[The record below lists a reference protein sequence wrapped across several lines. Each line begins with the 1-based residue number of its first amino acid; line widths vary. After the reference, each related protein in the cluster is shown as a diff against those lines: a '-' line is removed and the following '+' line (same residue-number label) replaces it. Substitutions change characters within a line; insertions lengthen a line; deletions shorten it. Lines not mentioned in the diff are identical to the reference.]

1 MREVKPEEAD
11 FKVPEDL
18 IPPSFERIPEYRE
31 IIGQEEALQALKVGL
46 RIKKKGFNIFVAGQ
60 PGTGRTSAVKS
71 YLMNIASSMSSPPDL
86 CFVNNFRDT
95 YSPLPIFIETG
106 RGRVLKE
113 LMEEAIDN
121 MVSFVQNIKDSEELK
136 KTFEKHQEEY
146 NRQHSR
152 IIREIEETAKKMG
165 FSIQPSQ
172 QGLAIIPLKGGKPLP
187 PEEFARLPQEE
198 KEHIAKEREKLE
210 TVLERIS
217 RQKASIDRE
226 FKKKLKLAKQSAVSS
241 RWEQEFINIS
251 KEFSGNQAVLQF
263 LKEAKEDFLSRIE
276 DIENTKQEEIDGIKK
291 LYSINLAVDN
301 SELKGAPVII
311 ENNPTYKNLIGAIE
325 REPIYGTYT
334 TDFTMIK
341 AGSLIRANGGF
352 LIIHAEDLV
361 NPLVW
366 RSLKKSLIT
375 ETVQIEDLE
384 TLLNPISV
392 KSLKPM
398 PVPINVK
405 VILIGSY
412 SHYSLF
418 YNLDVEFREVFRIKA
433 EFDWTMDLNRENVE
447 HTASFFKKYCKE
459 NGLLPLSREGFR
471 ELLRFSSRVAGE
483 RDKISTNFGLMIEII
498 SEADFYAKEMGRS
511 AIKAEDVKHSIESR
525 IARASL
531 FKKKDRE
538 MFQKGLIKVETR
550 EKRTGQ
556 INGLTY
562 IKIDGLSF
570 GRPIKITATVGPGKE
585 GIVDIEKEAALS
597 GPIHTK
603 GVLILNGLLVHEFAR
618 DFPLT
623 LSARLVFEQSYSEID
638 GDSASAAEFVA
649 LISAIS
655 GIPIKQNYAVTGSI
669 NQKGE
674 IQPIGGVNEKI
685 EGFFEI
691 CKMRGLNDNG
701 VIIPE
706 DNIEDLNL
714 KDEVLEEIKKGNFRI
729 LAVKDVRELAEFL
742 MDTEYAEIQK
752 KVRET
757 LERFHSLSQNE

>member
-11 FKVPEDL
+11 FKIPEEL
-18 IPPSFERIPEYRE
+18 IPTSFEKIPEYRE
-31 IIGQEEALQALKVGL
+31 IIGQEEALKALEVGL
-46 RIKKKGFNIFVAGQ
+46 KIKKKGFNIFVAGQ

-71 YLMNIASSMSSPPDL
+71 YLLNIASKLPPPQDL
-86 CFVNNFRDT
+86 CFVNNFQDT
-95 YSPLPIFIETG
+95 YSPLAIFVKTG
-106 RGRVLKE
+106 RGKVLRD
-113 LMEEAIDN
+113 LMEEAIN
-121 MVSFVQNIKDSEELK
+121 NLVSFVQNIKDSDELK
-136 KTFEKHQEEY
+136 RIFNKHQEEY

-152 IIREIEETAKKMG
+152 IIKEIEEVAGKMG
-165 FSIQPSQ
+165 FSIQPSH
-172 QGLAIIPLKGGKPLP
+172 QGLAIIPIKDGKPIP
-187 PEEFARLPQEE
+187 PEEFAGLPKEE
-198 KEHIAKEREKLE
+198 KERIAKEREKLE
-210 TVLERIS
+210 AVLEKIS
-217 RQKASIDRE
+217 RQKSTLDRE
-226 FKKKLKLAKQSAVSS
+226 FSKKLKSAKENVVSA
-241 RWEQEFINIS
+241 RWEQEFSRIVE
-251 KEFSGNQAVLQF
+251 EFSDNPEVLKY
-263 LKEAKEDFLSRIE
+263 LKEARKNFLSRIDEIEKATEE
-276 DIENTKQEEIDGIKK
+276 DLKNIKK
-291 LYSINLAVDN
+291 QYSINLAVDN
-301 SELKGAPVII
+301 SELKGVPVVI

-341 AGSLIRANGGF
+341 VGSLIKANGGF
-352 LIIHAEDLV
+352 LIIHADDLV

-392 KSLKPM
+392 KSLKPK
-398 PVPINVK
+398 PVPVNVK

-418 YNLDVEFREVFRIKA
+418 YNLDVEFREIFRIKA

-459 NGLLPLSREGFR
+459 NELLPLSREGFQ

-498 SEADFYAKEMGRS
+498 SEADFYAREKGRGKITVED
-511 AIKAEDVKHSIESR
+511 IKRSIESR
-525 IARASL
+525 MDRASL

-538 MFQKGLIKVETR
+538 MFSKGIIKVETAG
-550 EKRTGQ
+550 KKVGQ

-603 GVLILNGLLVHEFAR
+603 GVLILNGLLVNEFAK

-623 LSARLVFEQSYSEID
+623 LSGRLVFEQSYSEID
-638 GDSASAAEFVA
+638 GDSASAAEFIA

-655 GIPIKQNYAVTGSI
+655 GIAIKQNYAVTGSL

-685 EGFFEI
+685 EGFFDI
-691 CKMRGLNDNG
+691 CKIRGLKDNG
-701 VIIPE
+701 VVIPE

-714 KDEVLEEIKKGNFRI
+714 KDEVLDEIKRGNFRI
-729 LAVKDVRELAEFL
+729 IAVKHVQELAEFL
-742 MDTEYAEIQK
+742 METDYSEIHK
-752 KVRET
+752 KVKST
-757 LERFHSLSQNE
+757 LRKFYSISQSE

>member
-1 MREVKPEEAD
+1 MREVKPEEAN
-11 FKVPEDL
+11 FKIPEEL
-18 IPPSFERIPEYRE
+18 IPPSFEKIPEYRE
-31 IIGQEEALQALKVGL
+31 IIGQEEALQALEVGL
-46 RIKKKGFNIFVAGQ
+46 KIKKKGFNIFVAGQ

-71 YLMNIASSMSSPPDL
+71 YLLNIGSKLPPPPDL
-86 CFVNNFRDT
+86 CFVNNFQDT
-95 YSPLPIFIETG
+95 YSPIPVYVKTG
-106 RGRVLKE
+106 KGKVLRD
-113 LMEEAIDN
+113 LMEEAIN
-121 MVSFVQNIKDSEELK
+121 NLVSFVQNIKDSDELK
-136 KTFEKHQEEY
+136 RIFDKHQEEY

-152 IIREIEETAKKMG
+152 LIKEIEEVARKKG

-172 QGLAIIPLKGGKPLP
+172 QGLAIIPLKDGKPIP
-187 PEEFARLPQEE
+187 PQEFAGLPEEE
-198 KEHIAKEREKLE
+198 KERIAKEREKLE
-210 TVLERIS
+210 AELEKIS
-217 RQKASIDRE
+217 KQKASLDRE
-226 FKKKLKLAKQSAVSS
+226 FRKKLKTAKETVVSK
-241 RWEQEFINIS
+241 RWEQEFSRIVG
-251 KEFSGNQAVLQF
+251 EFSDNPEVLKY
-263 LKEAKEDFLSRIE
+263 LKGAREDFLSRIE
-276 DIENTKQEEIDGIKK
+276 EIENSKEEDLKSIKK
-291 LYSINLAVDN
+291 QYSINLAVDN

-361 NPLVW
+361 NSLAW

-392 KSLKPM
+392 KSLKPK
-398 PVPINVK
+398 PVPVNVK

-412 SHYSLF
+412 QHYSLF
-418 YNLDVEFREVFRIKA
+418 YNLDVEFREIFRIKA
-433 EFDWTMDLNRENVE
+433 EFDWTMDLNRKNVE

-459 NGLLPLSREGFR
+459 NGLLPLSRDGFR

-498 SEADFYAKEMGRS
+498 SEADFYAREKARGE
-511 AIKAEDVKHSIESR
+511 ITAEDVKRSIESR

-538 MFQKGLIKVETR
+538 MFHKGLIKVETTG
-550 EKRTGQ
+550 KRVGQ

-603 GVLILNGLLVHEFAR
+603 GVLILNGLLVNEFAR

-638 GDSASAAEFVA
+638 GDSASAAEFIS

-685 EGFFEI
+685 EGFFDI
-691 CKMRGLNDNG
+691 CKLRGLKDNG
-701 VIIPE
+701 VVIPD

-714 KDEVLEEIKKGNFRI
+714 KDEVIEEIKRGNFRI
-729 LAVKDVRELAEFL
+729 IAVKNVQELAEFL
-742 MDTEYAEIQK
+742 MDTDYSEIQK
-752 KVRET
+752 KVKET
-757 LERFHSLSQNE
+757 LHQFHSISQKE